1 MIQIITKGKICM
13 NREEKNIVIGGIV
26 VSVLATSGFTLSQG
40 PIGDADDNYNSNSE
54 DIIIAY
60 NDEFDMQEL
69 QLKEYGVIEET
80 SQEVAKDTIEDIKV
94 DYIHQDII
102 EENINEEI
110 TIDEEV
116 IENNDAFTILLEKD
130 GYFTLNTLKSY
141 YADNGVFFKEK
152 TYIRQL
158 PAIMQQLNLEKI
170 KASKKIKEQYGIL
183 SAGFPYLFRKKS

>member
-1 MIQIITKGKICM
+1 MYEQG
-13 NREEKNIVIGGIV
+13 RKNIVIGGLV
-26 VSVLATSGFTLSQG
+26 VSVLVTSGFTLSQG

-116 IENNDAFTILLEKD
+116 IENNDTYSVNKAYKKGEVVT
-130 GYFTLNTLKSY
+130 Y
-141 YADNGVFFKEK
+141 NG
-152 TYIRQL
+152 I
-158 PAIMQQLNLEKI
+158 
-170 KASKKIKEQYGIL
+170 
-183 SAGFPYLFRKKS
+183 